1 LNYRT
6 SSLIFNRGINHLED
20 QTPGDHQQLDRPD
33 DPQLSMAHQA
43 SLSPS
48 LASASADI
56 LRA

>member
-1 LNYRT
+1 M